1 VNLKLDPETMTRF
14 TDSDSPSRPR
24 RILFSSGV
32 DSSVNI
38 LSRRTFLLG
47 SGIAFA
53 SYLLYEVNAL
63 KVVHYTVSVRNLPP
77 SFRNFTILHLSDL
90 HQKRFGKS
98 QSRLLATIKRHQYD
112 IITLTGDLINRLRP
126 QVEPTLELVAGLRP
140 KPMFFVNG
148 NNEWGAALRYGYRIT
163 THLAAAGVT
172 VLNNEAVPLRRNDR
186 HIWIAGVD
194 DSINGKAN
202 LPLTLSQ
209 TTDGAPIILL
219 SHSSSPFMK
228 SSKAGV
234 DLLLTGHTHGGQIR
248 IPFLGALWTP
258 EAGLFPRWDY
268 GLFREGDT
276 TMIVNGGLGE
286 SIIPIRFNIP
296 PEIILVTLT
305 PLKGNRAA

>member
-1 VNLKLDPETMTRF
+1 MNLTPDPETTTQF
-14 TDSDSPSRPR
+14 TDSYSPSRTR
-24 RILFSSGV
+24 RILNSFGV
-32 DSSVNI
+32 DPAVNF

-47 SGIAFA
+47 SGIVFA

-90 HQKRFGKS
+90 HQKRFGTC
-98 QSRLLATIKRHQYD
+98 QSRLLATINRHRYD
-112 IITLTGDLINRLRP
+112 IIALTGDLINRLRP
-126 QVEPTLELVAGLRP
+126 QGEPALELVAGLRP

-148 NNEWGAALRYGYRIT
+148 NNEWSATRRYGFRLT
-163 THLAAAGVT
+163 DPLAAAGVT
-172 VLNNEAVPLRRNDR
+172 VLNNEAVPLQQNDR

-194 DSINGKAN
+194 DSIHGKAN
-202 LPLTLSQ
+202 LPLTLSK
-209 TTDGAPIILL
+209 TADGAPIILL
-219 SHSSSPFMK
+219 SHSSNPFTK
-228 SSKAGV
+228 STKAGV

-268 GLFREGDT
+268 GLYREGDT

-296 PEIILVTLT
+296 PEIVLVTLT